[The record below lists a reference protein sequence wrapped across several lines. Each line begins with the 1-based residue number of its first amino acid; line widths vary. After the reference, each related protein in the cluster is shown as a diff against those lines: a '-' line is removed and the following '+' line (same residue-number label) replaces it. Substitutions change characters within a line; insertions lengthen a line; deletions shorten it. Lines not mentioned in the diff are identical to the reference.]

1 MFSLFKKKTVQKE
14 PQPTQ
19 TSRTPLRRIANSR
32 EPLTIRDEQTY
43 QKIVDITIITRAD
56 VAVEKDLFSLL
67 SSKLYGATKE
77 FFYSKDYDTQGIL
90 YYLGT
95 NRGLEEYHN
104 PHLRGVVTASASSF
118 QNSTI
123 DQFVDRMENARSRL
137 YTDDIPKQYFMVDF
151 HNVMVQ
157 PTHYTLSHDGSDNVP
172 INWSVLGSTDGVT
185 WTLLK
190 CHSKDMSLCSER
202 SHTWPITADDYYS
215 KFKFLHADKNESDLW
230 YFIIDRLEMY
240 GKTINLI

>member
-1 MFSLFKKKTVQKE
+1 MFSLFKKKTAQKE

-19 TSRTPLRRIANSR
+19 TSRTPLRIANR

-43 QKIVDITIITRAD
+43 QKIVDITIVTRTD
-56 VAVEKDLFSLL
+56 IDVEKDLFSLL
-67 SSKLYGATKE
+67 SSKLYVATKE

-95 NRGLEEYHN
+95 NRGLEEYRN
-104 PHLRGVVTASASSF
+104 PHLRGIVTASASSF

-123 DQFVDRMENARSRL
+123 DQFVDRMEKARSRL
-137 YTDDIPKQYFMVDF
+137 YTDDIPDQYFMVDF
-151 HNVMVQ
+151 HSVIVQ

-190 CHSKDMSLCSER
+190 RHTNDISLCGGR
-202 SHTWPITADDYYS
+202 SHTWPITADGYYS
-215 KFKFLHADKNESDLW
+215 MLKFLHEGRNDSGLW
-230 YFIIDRLEMY
+230 YFIIDRLEIY
-240 GKTINLI
+240 GKTMNI